1 MVGCP
6 VFVMRSPEQRNYA
19 AMRRTGRGKQEKTF
33 RLECPRAP
41 KEECQQKL
49 TVVRRGEQE
58 KTFRLD

>member
-33 RLECPRAP
+33 RL
-41 KEECQQKL
+41 
-49 TVVRRGEQE
+49 
-58 KTFRLD
+58 D